1 MGQLTFHSDSTQSTP
16 VSRPNFEPEYSPVSF
31 LLVVAPPPPSTSG
44 AAAPHAHADRSE
56 GERGER
62 KREMAGRLTAAGA
75 RILGG
80 GGGAA
85 ACAAGSAL
93 RHRAGMGL
101 PAGRHIVPDKP
112 VSPAPPLLRTL
123 NPNPIQ
129 AEIPFLSRYLLGF

>member
-16 VSRPNFEPEYSPVSF
+16 VSRPNLEPEYSPVSF

-62 KREMAGRLTAAGA
+62 KRDGWEANRGWGPHPRRRRGRRGPRGWLRAQAP
-75 RILGG
+75 RRH
-80 GGGAA
+80 
-85 ACAAGSAL
+85 GSAC
-93 RHRAGMGL
+93 RPPHRPRQASM
-101 PAGRHIVPDKP
+101 PH
-112 VSPAPPLLRTL
+112 PPLLRTL